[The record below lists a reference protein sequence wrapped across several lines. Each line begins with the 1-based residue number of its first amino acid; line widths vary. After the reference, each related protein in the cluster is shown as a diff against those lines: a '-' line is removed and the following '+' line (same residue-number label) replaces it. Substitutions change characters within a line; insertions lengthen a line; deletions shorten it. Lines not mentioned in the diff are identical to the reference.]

1 MKNTVS
7 LHKVWIA
14 RTAGLFVLTALAVV
28 YFAIP
33 ALTMAAQV
41 KAQNLNVQTLK
52 NATNVKVA
60 FVGPVNAAAPADMTA
75 TTGVMNIVRFPKVAL
90 SNLAKGEWVAVKVTD
105 TTSNQS
111 YAWTCTI
118 FNISKTTGATQCALG
133 QPANFKL
140 TPQAVINRLQGTLI
154 KLNLTPDATGNVTV
168 KASDLAGS
176 GWGSQASV

>member
-7 LHKVWIA
+7 LHKAWIA

-28 YFAIP
+28 YFAVP

-41 KAQNLNVQTLK
+41 QNLNVQKLK

-60 FVGPVNAAAPADMTA
+60 FVGPVNTAAPADMTA
-75 TTGVMNIVRFPKVAL
+75 TTGALNIVRFPKVAL
-90 SNLAKGEWVAVKVTD
+90 SDLAKGEWIALKVTD
-105 TTSNQS
+105 TTNNQS

-118 FNISKTTGATQCALG
+118 FNISQNGQTQCVLG

-140 TPQAVINRLQGTLI
+140 TPQTVINRLQGTLV

-168 KASDLAGS
+168 KATDLAGS
-176 GWGSQASV
+176 GWGGTPNV